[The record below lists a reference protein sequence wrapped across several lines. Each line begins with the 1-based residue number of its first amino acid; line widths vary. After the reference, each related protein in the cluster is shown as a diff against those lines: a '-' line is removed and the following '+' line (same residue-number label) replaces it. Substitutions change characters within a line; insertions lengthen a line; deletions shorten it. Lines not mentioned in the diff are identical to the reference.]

1 MIRRILL
8 PLLLIFSSHA
18 AAVEIPAEIE
28 ACLKGNVPASTSVQS
43 IELRARDRGN
53 YVQVM
58 HADVFWK
65 RRGDQASSVM
75 MHFSEPVDIRGARF
89 LIKQQEPDNEMY
101 IYMPG
106 LLKVRRVTSRKISSS
121 VMGTDFSYEDFERL
135 HGVLTDLK
143 LELFPEETVSG
154 RPVYVLMSY
163 PEESSGYERIAS
175 YIDKESCV
183 VLRTDLYETG
193 NQLRKQLTVDPAAVK
208 GVDGLRYPSELLMKD
223 LRDKTETRLLVRRI
237 KTGVALDD
245 GLFDESQLKQVDI
258 PQID

>member
-1 MIRRILL
+1 MTKGTL
-8 PLLLIFSSHA
+8 PAFLLLISSHTM
-18 AAVEIPAEIE
+18 AVEIPAEIE
-28 ACLKGNVPASTSVQS
+28 ACMKQNLPASTSIQA
-43 IELRARDRGN
+43 IELRARDRSHFE
-53 YVQVM
+53 QVM
-58 HADVFWK
+58 HANVFWK
-65 RRGDQASSVM
+65 RQDDKNSGVM

-89 LIKQQEPDNEMY
+89 LIKQSQPGNEMY

-106 LLKVRRVTSRKISSS
+106 LLKVRRVSSRKISSS

-143 LELFPEETVSG
+143 LAQSPDDIVSG
-154 RPVYVLMSY
+154 RPVYVLTSY
-163 PEESSGYERIAS
+163 PEETSGYVKIAS

-208 GVDGLRYPSELLMKD
+208 DVDGLRYPSELLMKD

-245 GLFDESQLKQVDI
+245 SLFDETRLKQVEI
-258 PQID
+258 PSLD